1 MGDVF
6 VRLLDMPVSVNGMT
20 LMDPDTNYNIYINSR
35 LSADEQRKALEHELE
50 HIRRDDFYNSLPIQE
65 IEEIF

>member
-1 MGDVF
+1 MGDVI